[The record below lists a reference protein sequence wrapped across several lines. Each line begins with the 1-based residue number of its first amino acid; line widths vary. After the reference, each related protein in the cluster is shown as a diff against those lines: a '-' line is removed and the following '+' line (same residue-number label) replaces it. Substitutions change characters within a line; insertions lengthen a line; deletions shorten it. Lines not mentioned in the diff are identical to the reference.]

1 MSDKSLN
8 VTERLVTSLNAVSTT
23 AKVHR
28 LKALMS
34 ETSLQ
39 TDQSLTSEQKCAAL
53 EAVLRSQTF
62 ARADQLKSFLKYV
75 CEMEMAGRGHELTE
89 YLIGI
94 EALGRPASYS
104 PGDDSA
110 VRTRAFALRKK
121 LQEFYDQEQ
130 PNAALRIE
138 LLKGSYCPRFVE
150 DEPHRKANGDGTSAE
165 RLAQQLVPS
174 PTAREELVPAEAT
187 GRREWKRS
195 WLLPFSAGV
204 MFTALLAG
212 MLYWRLGAR
221 LVSNTASHNPAPIL
235 AEAWGPLL
243 TPNADVLLC
252 VANPTSFSV
261 HPSALSPA
269 TTTTPFNYPGA
280 LPMPQQLYELYNKR
294 DSAPANPTLTITR
307 NSTYWGDVLGALTA
321 FKILNAAGVSPQIF
335 PEIVIT
341 MPMLRRRNVILFGA
355 PDYSSAV
362 ARFQET
368 CPLRVNYLDAIVG
381 PATPA
386 TPAAR
391 YALKLGQQQRLT
403 EVFGLITALPSESS
417 ANQQTRTLIFSGV
430 NSAGA
435 QAAAEFFSSPE
446 YLLELKKEL
455 KKAGHDTFPPAY
467 QVVVRAET
475 DDSILRNFRYETYRI
490 IPPSASH

>member
-1 MSDKSLN
+1 M
-8 VTERLVTSLNAVSTT
+8 R
-23 AKVHR
+23 
-28 LKALMS
+28 
-34 ETSLQ
+34 ETSLEPN
-39 TDQSLTSEQKCAAL
+39 QSVTSEKKRAAL
-53 EAVLRSQTF
+53 EAALHSQTF
-62 ARADQLKSFLKYV
+62 ARADQLKSFLKYI

-89 YLIGI
+89 YSIGV

-121 LQEFYDQEQ
+121 LQEFYKHEQ
-130 PNAALRIE
+130 PDAALRIE
-138 LLKGSYCPRFVE
+138 LMKGSYCPHFVE
-150 DEPHRKANGDGTSAE
+150 SRRLQEADGAGTPAEQPAPQLVFSPAE
-165 RLAQQLVPS
+165 RDESLPVK
-174 PTAREELVPAEAT
+174 TT
-187 GRREWKRS
+187 GLREWKGS
-195 WLLPFSAGV
+195 WMLPFSAGV
-204 MFTALLAG
+204 MLTALLAA
-212 MLYWRLGAR
+212 MLYWGVGAR
-221 LVSNTASHNPAPIL
+221 PVSNAASRNPAPIL

-243 TPNADVLLC
+243 TPNADVLIC

-280 LPMPQQLYELYNKR
+280 LPMPQQLYELYNAR
-294 DSAPANPTLTITR
+294 NSAPGNLSLTITR
-307 NSTYWGDVLGALTA
+307 NGAYWGDVLGALTA

-341 MPMLRRRNVILFGA
+341 MPMLRRRNVIIFGA

-362 ARFQET
+362 ARFLEN

-381 PATPA
+381 PATGQEPE
-386 TPAAR
+386 AR
-391 YALKLGQQQRLT
+391 YGLKLGQHQRLKQ
-403 EVFGLITALPSESS
+403 VFGLITALPGESS
-417 ANQQTRTLIFSGV
+417 ADRQTRTLIFSGV

-446 YLLELKKEL
+446 HLLELKKEL
-455 KKAGHDTFPPAY
+455 KKAGHDAFPQAY

-475 DDSILRNFRYETYRI
+475 DDSILLKFHYETYRI
-490 IPPSASH
+490 IPPSASR